1 MTTTEA
7 TTTCRHFLSI
17 ADLTSEEVHAVLDAA
32 SAIRSGELRP
42 DVVGRSLVL
51 LLEKPSLR
59 TRVSFELGMRKMGGN
74 SLSMLP
80 QEVGL
85 GGRESPEDVARVL
98 SRYADVIAARV
109 NSHDTLVELTNAAD
123 VPVINALSDIE
134 HPCQI
139 LADLQAIREHFG
151 TLKGLTIAFIGDGNN
166 VAASLALGCAL
177 VGAKFRI
184 ASPAGYELPG
194 EIVAQATRL
203 AGQAGHAPQLLLKP
217 EDAVDGADVVY
228 TDVWASMGQEEE
240 REQRTRDFR
249 DYQVSPNLMELADPK
264 AVFMHDLPAHE
275 GEEISEGML
284 THPQSIV
291 FNQAENRMHAQ
302 AALIAML
309 LGAIPS
315 AS

>member
-1 MTTTEA
+1 MTLTEA

-17 ADLTSEEVHAVLDAA
+17 ADLSAEEIRAVLDAA

-42 DVVGRSLVL
+42 DVAGRSLVL

-59 TRVSFELGMRKMGGN
+59 TRVSFELGMRKMGGH

-85 GGRESPEDVARVL
+85 GGREPPEDVARVL

-109 NSHDTLVELTNAAD
+109 NSHDTLVELANAAD
-123 VPVINALSDIE
+123 VPVINALSEIE

-151 TLKGLTIAFIGDGNN
+151 RLEGLTIAFIGDGNN

-177 VGAKFRI
+177 VGAEFRI

-194 EIVAQATRL
+194 DIVAQATRL

-217 EDAVDGADVVY
+217 ENAVDGADVVY
-228 TDVWASMGQEEE
+228 TDVWASMGQETE

-249 DYQVSPNLMELADPK
+249 GYQVSPNLMELADPK

-315 AS
+315 A

>member
-1 MTTTEA
+1 MTLIEA
-7 TTTCRHFLSI
+7 PPRRHFLSI
-17 ADLTSEEVHAVLDAA
+17 ADLTADEVRAVLDAA
-32 SAIRSGELRP
+32 TAIREGELRL
-42 DVVGRSLVL
+42 DLTGRSLVL

-59 TRVSFELGMRKMGGN
+59 TRVSFELGMRKMGGH

-85 GGRESPEDVARVL
+85 GGREPPEDVARVL

-109 NSHDTLVELTNAAD
+109 NSHQTLIDLSNAAD

-151 TLKGLTIAFIGDGNN
+151 ALEGLTIAFIGDGNN

-177 VGAKFRI
+177 VGATFRI
-184 ASPAGYELPG
+184 ASPVGYELPG
-194 EIVAQATRL
+194 DTVAQATRL
-203 AGQAGHAPQLLLKP
+203 AGQEGHPPQLLLKP
-217 EDAVDGADVVY
+217 EDAVEGADVVY
-228 TDVWASMGQEEE
+228 TDVWASMGQEAE
-240 REQRTRDFR
+240 REQRARDFSG
-249 DYQVSPNLMELADPK
+249 YQVTPHLMELADPK

-302 AALIAML
+302 AALMAML
-309 LGAIPS
+309 LGAIPT

>member
-1 MTTTEA
+1 MTLIEA
-7 TTTCRHFLSI
+7 PPRRHFLSI
-17 ADLTSEEVHAVLDAA
+17 ADLTSDEVRAVLDAA
-32 SAIRSGELRP
+32 TAIREGELRP
-42 DVVGRSLVL
+42 DLTGRSLVL

-59 TRVSFELGMRKMGGN
+59 TRVSFELGMRKMGGH

-85 GGRESPEDVARVL
+85 GGREPPEDVARVL

-109 NSHDTLVELTNAAD
+109 NSHQTLVDLSSAAD

-151 TLKGLTIAFIGDGNN
+151 ALEGLTIAFIGDGNN

-177 VGAKFRI
+177 VGATFRI
-184 ASPAGYELPG
+184 ASPVGYELPG
-194 EIVAQATRL
+194 DIVAQATTL
-203 AGQAGHAPQLLLKP
+203 VGHEGHPPQLLLKP
-217 EDAVDGADVVY
+217 EDAVEGADVVY
-228 TDVWASMGQEEE
+228 TDVWASMGQEAE
-240 REQRTRDFR
+240 REQRARDFSG
-249 DYQVSPNLMELADPK
+249 YQVTPHLMELADPK
-264 AVFMHDLPAHE
+264 AVFMHDLPAHV

-302 AALIAML
+302 AALMAML
-309 LGAIPS
+309 LGAIPA

>member
-1 MTTTEA
+1 MTLTEA
-7 TTTCRHFLSI
+7 PPRRHFLSL
-17 ADLTSEEVHAVLDAA
+17 ADLSSDEVHAVLDAA
-32 SAIRSGELRP
+32 MAIRTGELRP
-42 DVVGRSLVL
+42 DLTGLSLVL

-59 TRVSFELGMRKMGGN
+59 TRVSFELGMRKMGGH

-80 QEVGL
+80 QEVGI
-85 GGRESPEDVARVL
+85 GGREAPEDIARVL

-109 NSHDTLVELTNAAD
+109 NSHDILVALANAAD
-123 VPVINALSDIE
+123 VPVINALSDSE

-139 LADLQAIREHFG
+139 LADLQAMQERFG
-151 TLKGLTIAFIGDGNN
+151 TLNGLTVAFIGDGNN

-177 VGAKFRI
+177 VGAAFRI
-184 ASPAGYELPG
+184 ASPVGYELPQD
-194 EIVAQATRL
+194 IVAQATRL
-203 AGQAGHAPQLLLKP
+203 AGQEGRAPRLLVKP
-217 EDAVDGADVVY
+217 EDAVEGADVVY
-228 TDVWASMGQEEE
+228 TDVWASMGQEAE
-240 REQRTRDFR
+240 RAQRARDFQG
-249 DYQVSPNLMELADPK
+249 YQVNPHLMELASPT

-302 AALIAML
+302 AALMAML

-315 AS
+315 PA

>member
-1 MTTTEA
+1 MTVLETTTP
-7 TTTCRHFLSI
+7 RHFLSL
-17 ADLTSEEVHAVLDAA
+17 ADLSSDEVHAVLNAA
-32 SAIRSGELRP
+32 TAIRTGELRP
-42 DVVGRSLVL
+42 DLSGRSLVL

-59 TRVSFELGMRKMGGN
+59 TRVSFELGMRKMGGH

-80 QEVGL
+80 QEVGI
-85 GGRESPEDVARVL
+85 GGRESPEDIARVL

-109 NSHDTLVELTNAAD
+109 NSHNVLVALANAAD

-151 TLKGLTIAFIGDGNN
+151 TLEGLTIAFIGDGNN

-177 VGAKFRI
+177 VGARFRI
-184 ASPAGYELPG
+184 ASPSGYELPQD
-194 EIVAQATRL
+194 IVAQATKL
-203 AGQAGHAPQLLLKP
+203 AGQGGHPPLLLLKP
-217 EDAVDGADVVY
+217 EDAVEGADVVY
-228 TDVWASMGQEEE
+228 TDVWASMGQEAE
-240 REQRTRDFR
+240 REQRARDFGG
-249 DYQVSPNLMELADPK
+249 YQVTPHLMELADPK

-275 GEEISEGML
+275 GEEVSEGML

-302 AALIAML
+302 TALIATL

-315 AS
+315 SS

>member
-1 MTTTEA
+1 MTLIEA
-7 TTTCRHFLSI
+7 PLRRHFLSI
-17 ADLTSEEVHAVLDAA
+17 ADLSADEVRTVLDSAM
-32 SAIRSGELRP
+32 AIRTGELRP
-42 DVVGRSLVL
+42 DLAGRSLVL

-59 TRVSFELGMRKMGGN
+59 TRVSFELGMRKMGGH

-85 GGRESPEDVARVL
+85 GGREPPEDVARVL

-109 NSHDTLVELTNAAD
+109 NSHQTLIELANAAD

-151 TLKGLTIAFIGDGNN
+151 TLKDLTIVFIGDGNN
-166 VAASLALGCAL
+166 VAASLALGCAV

-184 ASPAGYELPG
+184 ASPSGYELPND
-194 EIVAQATRL
+194 IVAQATRL
-203 AGQAGHAPQLLLKP
+203 AGHEGHSPQLLSRP
-217 EDAVDGADVVY
+217 EDAVEGADVVY
-228 TDVWASMGQEEE
+228 TDVWASMGQEAE
-240 REQRTRDFR
+240 REQRARDFQS
-249 DYQVSPNLMELADPK
+249 YQVTPHLMELADPK

-302 AALIAML
+302 AALMAML
-309 LGAIPS
+309 LGAIPTTS
-315 AS
+315 

>member
-1 MTTTEA
+1 MTLTEA
-7 TTTCRHFLSI
+7 PPRRHFLSL
-17 ADLTSEEVHAVLDAA
+17 ADLTSNEVYAVLDAA
-32 SAIRSGELRP
+32 TAIRTGELRP
-42 DVVGRSLVL
+42 DLSGLSLVL

-59 TRVSFELGMRKMGGN
+59 TRVSFELGMRKMGGH

-85 GGRESPEDVARVL
+85 GGREPPEDVARVL

-109 NSHDTLVELTNAAD
+109 NSHDTLVELANAAD

-151 TLKGLTIAFIGDGNN
+151 TLKDLTIAFIGDGNN

-177 VGAKFRI
+177 VGATFRI
-184 ASPAGYELPG
+184 ASPVGYELPVD
-194 EIVAQATRL
+194 IVAQATRL
-203 AGQAGHAPQLLLKP
+203 AGQEGNAPQLFVKP
-217 EDAVDGADVVY
+217 EDAVEGADVVY
-228 TDVWASMGQEEE
+228 TDVWASMGQEAE
-240 REQRTRDFR
+240 REQRARDFSG
-249 DYQVSPNLMELADPK
+249 YQVNPHLMELADPK

>member
-1 MTTTEA
+1 MTLIEA
-7 TTTCRHFLSI
+7 PPRRHFLSI
-17 ADLTSEEVHAVLDAA
+17 ADLTSDEVHAVLDAA
-32 SAIRSGELRP
+32 MAIRTGELRP
-42 DVVGRSLVL
+42 DLSGRSLVL

-59 TRVSFELGMRKMGGN
+59 TRVSFELGMRKMGGH

-85 GGRESPEDVARVL
+85 GGREPPEDVARVL

-109 NSHDTLVELTNAAD
+109 NSHDTLVELANASD

-151 TLKGLTIAFIGDGNN
+151 TLEGLTIAFIGDGNN

-177 VGAKFRI
+177 VGATFRM
-184 ASPAGYELPG
+184 ASPSGYELPG
-194 EIVAQATRL
+194 DIVAQATKL
-203 AGQAGHAPQLLLKP
+203 ARAAGHAPQLLLRP
-217 EDAVDGADVVY
+217 EDAVEGADVVY
-228 TDVWASMGQEEE
+228 TDVWASMGQEAE
-240 REQRTRDFR
+240 REQRARDFR
-249 DYQVSPNLMELADPK
+249 GYQVNPQLMELADPK

-309 LGAIPS
+309 LGAIPA